1 MLFEW
6 DESKRRANLA
16 EHGIDFEAA
25 KRIFDGPVVEQ
36 IDDREGYGELRLGA
50 FGQVDGVVLAVVY
63 TWRGENRRLI
73 SARRAEKR
81 EQQKYYAQAGV
92 AGSEG

>member
-6 DESKRRANLA
+6 DEQKRRANLA
-16 EHGIDFEAA
+16 EHGIDFAAA

-36 IDDREGYGELRLGA
+36 IDDREDYGELRLGA
-50 FGQVDGVVLAVVY
+50 FGQIDGVVLAVVY

-73 SARRAEKR
+73 SVRRAEKR
-81 EQQKYYAQAGV
+81 EQEKYYKQVGV
-92 AGSEG
+92 TDRER